1 MAVPPLPAYH
11 AAQAARYYA
20 STRRTMALRL
30 RTIARLGLRA
40 GDVVLDAGCGTG
52 PSPRFAALL
61 AAVGE
66 GGRRRN
72 NGPAAPV
79 V

>member
-40 GDVVLDAGCGTG
+40 GDVVLDAGCRTG
-52 PSPRFAALL
+52 PRFAALL